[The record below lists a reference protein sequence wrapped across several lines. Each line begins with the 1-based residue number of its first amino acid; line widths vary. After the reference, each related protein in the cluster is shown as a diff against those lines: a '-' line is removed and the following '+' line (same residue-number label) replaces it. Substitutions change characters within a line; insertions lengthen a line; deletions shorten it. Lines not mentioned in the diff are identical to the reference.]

1 MKQIL
6 SAYGYGI
13 VQDCFG
19 LLKTLKDNGLSY
31 DDFLDFV
38 EKSKAESNPSIKKQI
53 KKELLPKNKPVGKMD
68 KSSTVSKENKPK
80 VNKTK
85 FLGVGETEKMSG
97 VKCSKCGGNIF
108 ITPTCCT
115 NPLKAQGFLR
125 KGICGTCGIE
135 FGIR

>member
-1 MKQIL
+1 MGLLMEKTL
-6 SAYGYGI
+6 SVYGYKI
-13 VQDCFG
+13 IQNCFG
-19 LLKTLKDNGLSY
+19 LLQFLESKGFSQK
-31 DDFLDFV
+31 DFLEFV
-38 EKSKAESNPSIKKQI
+38 EKSK
-53 KKELLPKNKPVGKMD
+53 
-68 KSSTVSKENKPK
+68 KENADLSKPAKHKK
-80 VNKTK
+80 VKVTKTK
-85 FLGVGETEKMSG
+85 YLMVGETEKMSG